1 MKEAKKAMSEAK
13 FNAQESLNK
22 KMDTKEGDIYIYIN
36 QLRQEKR
43 RPGSQFEVWK
53 CEGKMGLYS

>member
-22 KMDTKEGDIYIYIN
+22 KMDTKEGDIYIYI
-36 QLRQEKR
+36 
-43 RPGSQFEVWK
+43 
-53 CEGKMGLYS
+53 